1 MHGWQAN
8 QREHL
13 RYGSEQGLCPKMKN
27 HPLCGWMII
36 VLYALEYIKYLQNNE
51 IFILFKSV
59 NLSVNSFNRAKYNV
73 YDV

>member
-1 MHGWQAN
+1 
-8 QREHL
+8 
-13 RYGSEQGLCPKMKN
+13 MKN

>member
-8 QREHL
+8 QRAHL
-13 RYGSEQGLCPKMKN
+13 RYASEQGLCPKMKN

-51 IFILFKSV
+51 IFMFDFVDEQWVFS
-59 NLSVNSFNRAKYNV
+59 
-73 YDV
+73 DTE